1 MKTCLKIFIVLSLL
15 STISLAQDGLI
26 SIRNITFTYQNLTKI
41 NLTAGDNLTLELNLS
56 TNFSFYLFIYNS
68 TNNAA
73 SISVYSKLLTNLSNA
88 NSLFTFTAP
97 KTDTY
102 SIRLQANSN
111 FVARY
116 NLTLSLNGQFWDTR
130 SSWIVGE
137 VSLPTRSFTTDLKP
151 IMGGTLIYKYKLYNS
166 PLWVWM
172 NLYDGVYSPINQSKY
187 LVINSK
193 RNDSATSVY
202 TTTVSTSKTYFP
214 VLAFN
219 KTINDGSYQNYTV

>member
-26 SIRNITFTYQNLTKI
+26 SIRNITFQYQNLTKI

-68 TNNAA
+68 TQNPA
-73 SISVYSKLLTNLSNA
+73 SISVSVAFLTNLSNA
-88 NSLFTFTAP
+88 NSFFTFTAP

-102 SIRLQANSN
+102 SIRLQANTN
-111 FVARY
+111 FVAKY
-116 NLTLSLNGQFWDTR
+116 NLTLRINNQFWDKR
-130 SSWIVGE
+130 SSWIIGE
-137 VSLPTRSFTTDLKP
+137 TSISTRSCTTDLKP
-151 IMGGTLIYKYKLYNS
+151 IMGGTLIYKYKLYNN
-166 PLWVWM
+166 PLWFWM
-172 NLYDGVYSPINQSKY
+172 NVYDGVYSPINQSKY

-193 RNDSATSVY
+193 RNDSVTSVY

-219 KTINDGSYQNYTV
+219 KSISDGSYQNHTI